1 MLVISRKRGE
11 VVWIGEVAIRVCDAV
26 GGKARLAIDA
36 PADVKVLRDELR
48 QRIRRESEQEAAEC
62 QASE

>member
-11 VVWIGEVAIRVCDAV
+11 VVWIGDVAIRVCDAV

-48 QRIRRESEQEAAEC
+48 ERIKAEKQEASV
-62 QASE
+62 SE